1 MRSSHAYRSRPE
13 VSRHGS
19 MPQISIEPTEEGFT
33 VRVDGL
39 PVRVCAEE
47 MDAHHWGKH
56 AFDAVN
62 QGLRSPR
69 DIGRAMPH
77 ICRSRHRLNI
87 HT

>member
-1 MRSSHAYRSRPE
+1 MRSRDIRREPTRRP
-13 VSRHGS
+13 GP
-19 MPQISIEPTEEGFT
+19 MPQISIEPGDDGFV
-33 VRVDGL
+33 VRVDGS

-62 QGLRSPR
+62 QGLRSPH
-69 DIGRAMPH
+69 DIRRAMPH

-87 HT
+87 HF

>member
-1 MRSSHAYRSRPE
+1 MRSRYVRREPIPQRSGP
-13 VSRHGS
+13 
-19 MPQISIEPTEEGFT
+19 MPQISIEPGDDGFT

-62 QGLRSPR
+62 QGLRSPS
-69 DIGRAMPH
+69 DIRRAMPH

-87 HT
+87 HF